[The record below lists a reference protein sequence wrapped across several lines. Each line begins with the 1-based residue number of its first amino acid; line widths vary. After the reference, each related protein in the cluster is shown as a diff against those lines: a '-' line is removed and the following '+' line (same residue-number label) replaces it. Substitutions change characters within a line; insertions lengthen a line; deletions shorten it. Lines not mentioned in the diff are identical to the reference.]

1 MSLSQPRAGH
11 HAARQG
17 GAGRVHHGLQVII
30 IMMSFHYF
38 KYNAM
43 MIPLYTTY
51 YNRSDGVTG
60 GRLTNYLI
68 IAISYSWFEKFP
80 EKGVLCS

>member
-1 MSLSQPRAGH
+1 
-11 HAARQG
+11 
-17 GAGRVHHGLQVII
+17 
-30 IMMSFHYF
+30 
-38 KYNAM
+38 M

-80 EKGVLCS
+80 EKGVLCIICRKSIIHHDPSLLSFKPFSNTVITVLVKSKNFNKKSII